1 MNDTSSDK
9 RVVFTAAIASAVAYG
24 ALASFFVAHGGL
36 ESTTIY
42 LTILGLFIVLP
53 IVGFAMKSLSP
64 QLGDYARGIML
75 SPLPG
80 AITYL
85 LGIFWVAIT

>member
-1 MNDTSSDK
+1 MDDTSNDN
-9 RVVFTAAIASAVAYG
+9 RVVFTAAIVSALAYG
-24 ALASFFVAHGGL
+24 MLASFFVARGGL

-42 LTILGLFIVLP
+42 LTILGFFIVLP
-53 IVGFAMKSLSP
+53 IVGFAIKSLLP
-64 QLGDYARGIML
+64 QLGDYARGVML

-85 LGIFWVAIT
+85 LAMSWVAIT